1 MGRGSLY
8 TLPRG
13 IMNHEQICAERSPDG
28 NSSLSEAV
36 RESEEKYRML
46 FEAIDEGF
54 CIVEVLFDENQT
66 PVDYRFLE
74 VNPAFRKQTGLA
86 NAVGKRMRELAPE
99 HEEHWFQIYGHV
111 ALTGNPERF
120 ENRAA
125 ALNRWYDV
133 YAFRVGTPGQHRVG
147 IIFRDITERRRTAEA
162 LRFSERKLRRALAIE
177 TVGVIHFKVDGAIT
191 DANDAFLRMSGYTRD
206 DLRAGTLRWEVL
218 TPPEWMAAS
227 RKAVNEFKTLGRT
240 IPYEKEYLCKNGSR
254 FWALFAAT
262 RVSED
267 EGVEFIID
275 ISESKRTEHSLAQVR
290 AELQR
295 TNKTLETIVAERTA
309 KLRDAIAELH
319 QVSYSM
325 VHDMR
330 APLRAM
336 RGFAELLESMDGEHP
351 APESREYLR
360 RIVLAAERLDNLIT
374 DALNYTRV
382 LDEELPMEAV
392 DLHHLVTGLVETYP
406 NLHADFAKISIG
418 ELPVVLGNKSL
429 LTQIFSNLLGNA
441 VKFSRP
447 GSKPEIRVWTERLCG
462 TSYGTQCAR
471 IWVEDNGIGIPPA
484 SHERVFGIF
493 QKFHPEYPGTGIGLA
508 IVKKAAERIGGSVGV
523 ESEEGKGSRFWVNLQ
538 IASKPTGEGLGW
550 G

>member
-1 MGRGSLY
+1 
-8 TLPRG
+8 
-13 IMNHEQICAERSPDG
+13 
-28 NSSLSEAV
+28 
-36 RESEEKYRML
+36 
-46 FEAIDEGF
+46 
-54 CIVEVLFDENQT
+54 VEVLFDEKQT

-74 VNPAFRKQTGLA
+74 VNPAFRKQTGLMD
-86 NAVGKRMRELAPE
+86 AVGKRMRELAPA

-111 ALTGNPERF
+111 ALTGSAERF

-125 ALNRWYDV
+125 ALNRWFDV

-147 IIFRDITERRRTAEA
+147 ILFRDITERRRTAEA

-177 TVGVIHFKVDGAIT
+177 TVGVIHFNVDGPIT

-206 DLRAGTLRWEVL
+206 DLRAGNLRWEVL
-218 TPPEWMAAS
+218 TPPEWMTAS
-227 RKAVNEFKTLGRT
+227 RKAIHEFKSLGRMV
-240 IPYEKEYLCKNGSR
+240 PYEKEYLCKNGSR

-275 ISESKRTEHSLAQVR
+275 ITDSKRTEHSLAQVR

-309 KLRDAIAELH
+309 RLRDAIAELH

-336 RGFAELLESMDGEHP
+336 RGFAELLESMDGENTS
-351 APESREYLR
+351 PESREYLR
-360 RIVLAAERLDNLIT
+360 RIVLAAERLDHLIT

-382 LDEELPMEAV
+382 LDEELPLEAV
-392 DLHHLVTGLVETYP
+392 DLQRLITGLVETYP
-406 NLHADFAKISIG
+406 NLHGDFAKISIG
-418 ELPVVLGNKSL
+418 DLPVVLGNKSL

-441 VKFSRP
+441 VKFIRP
-447 GSKPEIRVWTERLCG
+447 GIKPEIRIWTEQLCG
-462 TSYGTQCAR
+462 TSYAPPCAR
-471 IWVEDNGIGIPPA
+471 VWVEDNGIGIPPA

-493 QKFHPEYPGTGIGLA
+493 QKFHRDYPGTGIGLA

-523 ESEEGKGSRFWVNLQ
+523 ESEVGKGSRFWVNLQ
-538 IASKPTGEGLGW
+538 IASKQTETGEGPGW

>member
-1 MGRGSLY
+1 MGHESQD
-8 TLPRG
+8 TLLKMKAISSDG
-13 IMNHEQICAERSPDG
+13 ERDG
-28 NSSLSEAV
+28 HSSLSEEV
-36 RESEEKYRML
+36 RESEEKYRLL

-54 CIVEVLFDENQT
+54 CIVEVIFDEKQT

-74 VNPAFRKQTGLA
+74 VNPAFREQTGLTD
-86 NAVGKRMRELAPE
+86 AVGKRMRELAPA

-111 ALTGNPERF
+111 ALTGSPERF

-125 ALNRWYDV
+125 ALNRWFDV

-147 IIFRDITERRRTAEA
+147 ILFRDITERKRTAEA

-191 DANDAFLRMSGYTRD
+191 DANDAFLRMSGYTRED
-206 DLRAGTLRWEVL
+206 VRAGILRWEVL

-240 IPYEKEYLCKNGSR
+240 VPYEKEYLCKDGSR

-275 ISESKRTEHSLAQVR
+275 ISESKRTEHSLAQVQ
-290 AELQR
+290 AELKR
-295 TNKTLETIVAERTA
+295 TNKTLETIVAERTV

-319 QVSYSM
+319 QVSYWL

-336 RGFAELLESMDGEHP
+336 RGFAELLESMDGEHTS
-351 APESREYLR
+351 PESREYLR

-392 DLHHLVTGLVETYP
+392 DLHHLITGLVQTYP
-406 NLHADFAKISIG
+406 NLHAEFAKISIG
-418 ELPVVLGNKSL
+418 DLPVVLGNKSL

-447 GSKPEIRVWTERLCG
+447 GLKPEIRVWTDQLCA
-462 TSYGTQCAR
+462 TSYAPPCAR
-471 IWVEDNGIGIPPA
+471 IWVEDNGIGIPQT

-493 QKFHPEYPGTGIGLA
+493 QKFHHDYPGTGIGLA

-523 ESEEGKGSRFWVNLQ
+523 ESAEGKGSRFWVNLQ
-538 IASKPTGEGLGW
+538 IAPTSSEPRPKW